1 MTGMAMGTAE
11 AVVIPVEEEL
21 KRAAEKVEANFTENK
36 TKIHRFP
43 ANLRGVTKEGRYLVP
58 SAVAIGPYHHDL
70 PHLQEAEEVKR
81 AAAYYFWRD
90 WGDSAQGADP
100 PQSAE
105 AAYEKILSV
114 AGNVRSCYVGDTAAG
129 MSCEADFAAMMF
141 RDGCFLL
148 QFMIFIRS
156 SPGGLVAPSLQG
168 WFNSKLASILRDI
181 FLMENQIPWLVLQT
195 LMSFKPA
202 LDVEDFIARAGLGF
216 EARLDLVKRPLV
228 LNGSYTPAHLL
239 GLLRYYQC
247 GSIPIGRTDLHL
259 PEGVTSLPQ
268 SSSAI
273 ELAEIG
279 IQLVANDTSQLKDMG
294 IYEGAPRLFGG
305 IFLAPLVIDD
315 LKACWLVNMVA
326 LEASITTGLGD
337 EDIVSSYVLLL
348 AMLMNRE
355 EDVHELRA
363 KGLVRG
369 GFSDLETLEFF
380 KNLVKQLFVGLDYF
394 RILAELEAYRRKR
407 RLLIPVH
414 KFVYNNFKAIVTVFS
429 VIGVLVG
436 IFKALISIKQHQ
448 Q

>member
-114 AGNVRSCYVGDTAAG
+114 AGNVRSCYVGDTAA
-129 MSCEADFAAMMF
+129 
-141 RDGCFLL
+141 
-148 QFMIFIRS
+148 
-156 SPGGLVAPSLQG
+156 GGLVAPSLQG